1 MSQDPEGAYS
11 EVALAGEVHRI
22 AGLQAIETRG
32 YGRISR
38 LPYSIRVLLEN
49 VLRHAGNGVTTEEH
63 VRAVASWQPTAD
75 ERAEIP
81 FMPSRVLLQDFT
93 GVPCAVDLAA
103 MRSEVLR
110 KGGDARLINP
120 QVPVDLVIDHSV
132 QVDYYGTHDAC
143 DRNVALEIERNRER
157 YSLLAWAQREFDD
170 FGVVPTGMG
179 IVHQIDLEYLASV
192 VHTREVD
199 GIRRAYPDTVV
210 GTDSHTTMVNGL
222 GVLGWGVGGI
232 EAEAVMLGQPYFM
245 LLPDVVGVRLAGELP
260 RGTTATDLVLT
271 ITRLLRQVG
280 VVGRFVEFF
289 GPGLDCLSVADR
301 ATIANMA
308 PEYGATCGFFPV
320 DERTLDYLAASGR
333 DPRHVQLVGDYCR
346 RQGLFRDPGKETPEY
361 TRVVDFDIGEVLPSV
376 AGPRRP
382 QDLIPLTDVAGNF
395 SDALP
400 ALSTSVGRADTALC
414 AAEVC
419 LLGETVETVER
430 FEGEGGAAP
439 GAPVA
444 SADVPP
450 RPTEQEILDNTFTL
464 TDGTVVIAAITSCT
478 NTSNP
483 SVMIAA
489 ALLARNAVNR
499 GLKVS
504 PWVKTSTAPGS
515 RAVTAYLERSGLLPY
530 LEALGFHIV
539 GYGCTTCI
547 GNSGPLPAPIVEAI
561 EKEGLITTSVLSGNR
576 NFEARVHPLVRSNYL
591 ASPPLVVAYALAG
604 SVTVDLTEQP
614 LGYDLAGVPVY
625 LVDIWPPEEEV
636 ARVVAASVRP
646 EQFRESYK
654 NVADGDAA
662 WRALDVPG
670 GDLYAWDP
678 DSTYVREPPF
688 LVDLPAKPA
697 AVSDIYGA
705 RILGIFGDSVT
716 TDHISPAGAI
726 AVDSPAGRYL
736 EENGVR
742 PLDFNTYGSRRG
754 NHEVLVRG
762 TFANV
767 RIRNLMLE
775 NTRGGWT
782 VHEPSGEVLTIFDA
796 AERYRLEST
805 PLVVLA
811 GKEYGTGSSRD
822 WAAKGPALLGVRAVI
837 AESFE
842 RIHRSNL
849 VGMGILPLQFE
860 AGQGAATLG
869 LTGGETMDIT
879 GICGGDLL
887 PGSRVQ
893 VRAVSG
899 EREVVFPAL
908 VRLDS
913 PVDAAYYRHGGILPR
928 VLRLIMEGSHETA

>member
-1 MSQDPEGAYS
+1 MSRGPEGAHS
-11 EVALAGEVHRI
+11 EGAPAGEPPRI
-22 AGLQAIETRG
+22 ADIRAIETRG
-32 YGRISR
+32 FGWVDR

-49 VLRHAGNGVTTEEH
+49 VLRHEGNGVTTEEH
-63 VRAVASWQPTAD
+63 VRAVAAWQPNAD

-103 MRSEVLR
+103 LRSEVRR
-110 KGGDARLINP
+110 KGGEAGVVSP

-132 QVDYYGTHDAC
+132 QVDHAGSPEAYEL
-143 DRNVALEIERNRER
+143 NVALEIERNRER

-170 FGVVPTGMG
+170 FTVVPTGTG
-179 IVHQIDLEYLASV
+179 IVHQINLEHLAAV
-192 VHTREVD
+192 VHSRTID
-199 GIRRAYPDTVV
+199 GESWAFLDTVV
-210 GTDSHTTMVNGL
+210 GTDSHTTMINGL

-260 RGTTATDLVLT
+260 LGTTATDLVLT
-271 ITRLLRQVG
+271 ITRTLREVG

-289 GPGLDCLSVADR
+289 GPGLARLTVADR

-320 DERTLDYLAASGR
+320 DQRTIDYLVASGR
-333 DPRHVQLVGDYCR
+333 EPAHAESVREYCR
-346 RQGLFRDPGKETPEY
+346 RQGLLREDGGAEPEY
-361 TRVVDFDIGEVLPSV
+361 TRVVDFDLAQVRPSL

-382 QDLIPLTDVAGNF
+382 QDLLPLGEVARSFRG
-395 SDALP
+395 SLAAL
-400 ALSTSVGRADTALC
+400 AASAGRADVDVC
-414 AAEVC
+414 SVEVD
-419 LLGETVETVER
+419 LPDGSSDR
-430 FEGEGGAAP
+430 
-439 GAPVA
+439 
-444 SADVPP
+444 
-450 RPTEQEILDNTFTL
+450 TFTL
-464 TDGTVVIAAITSCT
+464 SDGAVVIAAITSCT

-483 SVMIAA
+483 SVMLAA
-489 ALLARNAVNR
+489 ALLARNAVQR
-499 GLKVS
+499 GLRVP

-515 RAVTAYLERSGLLPY
+515 RVVTSYLERSGLLPY

-547 GNSGPLPAPIVEAI
+547 GNSGPLAAPVAAAI
-561 EKEGLITTSVLSGNR
+561 ESGSLCTASVLSGNR

-604 SVTVDLTEQP
+604 SVAVDLTQEP
-614 LGYDLAGVPVY
+614 LGHDAAGIPVY
-625 LVDIWPPEEEV
+625 LVDIWPSEEEV
-636 ARVVAASVRP
+636 AQVVAGSVSP
-646 EQFRESYK
+646 EQFKDRY
-654 NVADGDAA
+654 ADVTTGDAA
-662 WRALDVPG
+662 WQALEPPA

-688 LVDLPAKPA
+688 VVDLQAGPTP
-697 AVSDIYGA
+697 VSDIAGA

-726 AVDSPAGRYL
+726 AAESPAGRYL
-736 EENGVR
+736 MEKGVE
-742 PLDFNTYGSRRG
+742 PADFNTYGSRRG

-767 RIRNLMLE
+767 RIRNLMLDAK
-775 NTRGGWT
+775 TGGWT
-782 VHEPSGEVLTIFDA
+782 IHVPSGETLTIFEA
-796 AERYRLEST
+796 ADRYRSEGTS
-805 PLVVLA
+805 LVVLA

-860 AGQGAATLG
+860 SGQNAATLG
-869 LTGGETMDIT
+869 LTGRETIDIT
-879 GICGGDLL
+879 GIAGGDLV
-887 PGSRVQ
+887 PGGRAH
-893 VRAVSG
+893 VRAAAPGHEVS
-899 EREVVFPAL
+899 FDAI

-913 PVDAAYYRHGGILPR
+913 PVDAEYYRHGGILPR
-928 VLRLIMEGSHETA
+928 ILRLMMERGRETS

>member
-1 MSQDPEGAYS
+1 M
-11 EVALAGEVHRI
+11 
-22 AGLQAIETRG
+22 
-32 YGRISR
+32 
-38 LPYSIRVLLEN
+38 
-49 VLRHAGNGVTTEEH
+49 
-63 VRAVASWQPTAD
+63 
-75 ERAEIP
+75 
-81 FMPSRVLLQDFT
+81 
-93 GVPCAVDLAA
+93 
-103 MRSEVLR
+103 
-110 KGGDARLINP
+110 
-120 QVPVDLVIDHSV
+120 
-132 QVDYYGTHDAC
+132 
-143 DRNVALEIERNRER
+143 
-157 YSLLAWAQREFDD
+157 
-170 FGVVPTGMG
+170 
-179 IVHQIDLEYLASV
+179 
-192 VHTREVD
+192 
-199 GIRRAYPDTVV
+199 
-210 GTDSHTTMVNGL
+210 
-222 GVLGWGVGGI
+222 
-232 EAEAVMLGQPYFM
+232 
-245 LLPDVVGVRLAGELP
+245 
-260 RGTTATDLVLT
+260 
-271 ITRLLRQVG
+271 
-280 VVGRFVEFF
+280 VGRFVEFF
-289 GPGLDCLSVADR
+289 GPGLDCLSVSDR

-333 DPRHVQLVGDYCR
+333 DPITSQLVGDYCR
-346 RQGLFRDPGKETPEY
+346 RQGLFRDPGEETPEY

-382 QDLIPLTDVAGNF
+382 QDLILLTDVATNF
-395 SDALP
+395 RDAVP
-400 ALSTSVGRADTALC
+400 ALASSVGRADTALC

-419 LLGETVETVER
+419 LLGETEETVER

-439 GAPVA
+439 GQAVA
-444 SADVPP
+444 GADVVP

-530 LEALGFHIV
+530 LEALGFNIV

-547 GNSGPLPAPIVEAI
+547 GNSGPLPAPIVDAI
-561 EKEGLITTSVLSGNR
+561 ENEGLITTSVLSGNR

-604 SVTVDLTEQP
+604 SVDGGSHRATLGIRSRRRPRISGRYMAVGGRGGAGRGPIGPPRTVQGELQERRRGGRRLEGP
-614 LGYDLAGVPVY
+614 RRPGRGSLRLGPRLH
-625 LVDIWPPEEEV
+625 LC
-636 ARVVAASVRP
+636 ARAS
-646 EQFRESYK
+646 
-654 NVADGDAA
+654 
-662 WRALDVPG
+662 LPG
-670 GDLYAWDP
+670 RSP
-678 DSTYVREPPF
+678 QRSR
-688 LVDLPAKPA
+688 LP
-697 AVSDIYGA
+697 SLISSGA

-716 TDHISPAGAI
+716 TDHISPAGVI

-742 PLDFNTYGSRRG
+742 PLNFNTYGSRRG

-775 NTRGGWT
+775 NIRGGWT

-796 AERYRLEST
+796 AERYRSEGT

-860 AGQGAATLG
+860 AGHSAAALG
-869 LTGGETMDIT
+869 LTGGETL
-879 GICGGDLL
+879 GHHRHLRRGPRFPGAESRCGRC
-887 PGSRVQ
+887 PGSVKWYSQLSCGLIRQSMPPTTGTGASSRASSASSWKAAMRQPEVRLLHTDGCAAENTEAARAALGAALIRVGLP
-893 VRAVSG
+893 ADAY
-899 EREVVFPAL
+899 EVVLIRRRRRPWPMVSWEGPPSWWTAWM
-908 VRLDS
+908 RT
-913 PVDAAYYRHGGILPR
+913 PR
-928 VLRLIMEGSHETA
+928 SAT